1 MLHVHYTVNIRAPG
15 IYKGTFFF
23 QVAFTYS
30 EVIWPWSGFLAVHLS
45 VVSSAS
51 SFDGVAEGHVSLTI
65 ESPAQDGD
73 AAPRISNIR
82 FKICDIIYQ
91 PNPKMS
97 NYFIRFF
104 YFSGCQ
110 SGPK

>member
-1 MLHVHYTVNIRAPG
+1 M
-15 IYKGTFFF
+15 
-23 QVAFTYS
+23 AFTYS

-45 VVSSAS
+45 VAGSAS

-82 FKICDIIYQ
+82 SEIYVSNINLILTFFNFAFKLHQ
-91 PNPKMS
+91 FP
-97 NYFIRFF
+97 
-104 YFSGCQ
+104 Q
-110 SGPK
+110 SCNILYM